1 MSSLLTKQQMRA
13 LHPIIISNW
22 REVFPATIDQLI
34 DSKKLVSLEGRT
46 PLAKILDSSLLSDS
60 DKTCIKNKRDRLN
73 RTKATRKFR
82 EKNRFENLQL
92 EGDIG
97 ELSEEKLEL
106 INSRN
111 NLLREI
117 HYYSYHLLEN
127 R

>member
-1 MSSLLTKQQMRA
+1 MRA

-117 HYYSYHLLEN
+117 QYYSYHLLEN